1 MKPKRHE
8 MNKIKPAA
16 LGKGQTGFGND
27 NTPKFTITPHSCIR
41 FKKCSANV
49 CPLDRDW
56 ELRTHVRGEGIC
68 LYMSEYA
75 KPGGRA
81 KLEWYIPAKLIE
93 VIERVHTSIIERHA
107 DIKCRLKRASR
118 TPSKLGKK
126 TGKQMSL
133 VA

>member
-1 MKPKRHE
+1 
-8 MNKIKPAA
+8 MNKIKPAPRSNE
-16 LGKGQTGFGND
+16 GTGEVLNRKPASD
-27 NTPKFTITPHSCIR
+27 LNITPRHCTR
-41 FKKCSANV
+41 FDKCNANV
-49 CPLDRDW
+49 CPFDLDW

-81 KLEWYIPAKLIE
+81 KLEWYIPTKLIE

-118 TPSKLGKK
+118 TPSKLGKQP
-126 TGKQMSL
+126 GKQMSL